1 MTLPH
6 VNTHIVVAADE
17 LSASGHVIER
27 ILRNEG
33 YEAVSFVGSGA
44 EAIALCS
51 HRSVDLLMLDLR
63 LPDLDGLVV
72 IEQLAPV
79 MRKGRLQV
87 IVVSD
92 RDDMRQRYRALALGV
107 RDFIAQPIDPDE
119 VRLRARNALIASTLE
134 GQLIATN
141 AQLVELIET
150 RSNELAH
157 ARHEVLRHLA
167 IAAEFRD
174 DDTGEHTDRVGR
186 TAALIGEAYGLDPE
200 AVRMLGAAAPLHD
213 VGKIGLP
220 DRIVLKRGKLTAG
233 ERKIMQTH
241 AQIGAAILAGSDVAE
256 LRLAETIAL
265 HHHERWDGGGYPFGL
280 VGDAIPLAA
289 RIVTVADVFDAL
301 AFERQYKPAWPLAD
315 AVVEIDAQRCRQL
328 DPQLVDAF
336 MRLDHEALIAPIHPE
351 KVATRRRELSAAA
364 AGANGAQVT
373 ERTSRAL
380 LFAGAGR

>member
-1 MTLPH
+1 MALRH
-6 VNTHIVVAADE
+6 ANTHIVVAADG
-17 LSASGHVIER
+17 LSACGRAIER
-27 ILRNEG
+27 ILRREG
-33 YEAVSFVGSGA
+33 YEAVSFAGSGA

-92 RDDMRQRYRALALGV
+92 RDDMRLRYRALALGV
-107 RDFIAQPIDPDE
+107 RDFITEPIDPDE

-134 GQLIATN
+134 GQLIAKN
-141 AQLVELIET
+141 SQLEELIET

-157 ARHEVLRHLA
+157 ARQEVLRHLA

-220 DRIVLKRGKLTAG
+220 DRIVLKHGRLTAR
-233 ERKIMQTH
+233 EREVMQTH
-241 AQIGAAILAGSDVAE
+241 AQIGAAILAGGDVAE

-265 HHHERWDGGGYPFGL
+265 HHHERWDGSGYPFGL
-280 VGDAIPLAA
+280 AGDSIPLAA
-289 RIVTVADVFDAL
+289 RIVAIADVFDAL

-315 AVVEIDAQRCRQL
+315 AVAEIDAQRGRQF
-328 DPQLVDAF
+328 DPLLVDAF
-336 MRLDHEALIAPIHPE
+336 MLLDHHELIAPIHPE
-351 KVATRRRELSAAA
+351 RSAARRRDLSAV
-364 AGANGAQVT
+364 GA
-373 ERTSRAL
+373 RCS
-380 LFAGAGR
+380 AGAGRHASGVSLSVGAGR